1 MDWDDFK
8 FFSAVA
14 RCGSV
19 RAAARDLRVHPST
32 VTRRIEH
39 FEARLGVKLFARR
52 AHGLVLTPSGA
63 DAVHDLERVEADLG
77 RIERSL
83 KDEELAYAGE
93 VRVAIPEFLLVGG
106 VFQDYGDFVAAYSG
120 ITVEWHLQGADAAL
134 SAGVAD
140 LGIQVTAEPPLD
152 LVGRRIGVA
161 GVTVYGSDRYRHPAH
176 GRRARNWVE
185 WQAPGELAAAC
196 AAVRA
201 PDWADAPVVSR
212 CQTIS
217 QSLALVRAGVGSS
230 ALPCLVGE
238 REPGLQRMPGATVAT
253 AELWMLTAPE
263 VRYARRIRVLADY
276 LAGAI
281 DTRQGQLAG
290 HGSEH
295 TGRRGT
301 EH

>member
-196 AAVRA
+196 AGGPSPRLGRCPGCESLSDHLPVAGARAGGSRLIRA
-201 PDWADAPVVSR
+201 PLPGGRA
-212 CQTIS
+212 
-217 QSLALVRAGVGSS
+217 RAGSATHARRHGRHRRTLDADSAGS
-230 ALPCLVGE
+230 ALC
-238 REPGLQRMPGATVAT
+238 
-253 AELWMLTAPE
+253 
-263 VRYARRIRVLADY
+263 RRIRVLADY